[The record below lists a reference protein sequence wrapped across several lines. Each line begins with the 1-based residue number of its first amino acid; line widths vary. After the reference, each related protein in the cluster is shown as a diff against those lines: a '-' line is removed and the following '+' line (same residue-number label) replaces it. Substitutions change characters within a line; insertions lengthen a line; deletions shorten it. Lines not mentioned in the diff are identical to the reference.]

1 MDKILHEIGDALL
14 AFLLGLMPSALGAVV
29 GLFYETG
36 ITWSRRFA
44 QLSVGVIVSY
54 FVTNAANALW
64 PVDPFVRQAI
74 GFVVGMIAFKA
85 TPRFIAS
92 CTDMIAEAPSKI
104 FERVLALFPRKDA
117 Q

>member
-1 MDKILHEIGDALL
+1 MDKLIHEVGDALA
-14 AFLLGLMPSALGAVV
+14 AFLLGLLPSGLGAVV

-54 FVTNAANALW
+54 FVTNAVGALW
-64 PVDPFVRQAI
+64 PLNPFVLQAI
-74 GFVVGMIAFKA
+74 GFVVGMIAYKA

-117 Q
+117 P